1 MTTTSEAAAAAEI
14 APRQTKVSI
23 GAWWVLAVLFSLYV
37 FAFVDRHVLTILAP
51 DIQKELALS
60 DIQMGVIL
68 GPAFGL
74 FYSIFGLPLG
84 WAADRYPRR
93 WVIFVGAILFGLA
106 TAATSI
112 AGSFTALFIARMMV
126 GIGEASL
133 SPAAYSLL
141 ADKFPRNLFGT
152 ASAIYNTGMK
162 IGTAGAYALGG
173 LAVGLAANLVV
184 TLPNLGQLEPWRLA
198 CLMVGAPS
206 VLIACLLFTFREPA
220 RTSVARKGDASAG
233 SIVSFLKAE
242 KRLMIPMLLGFSL
255 MAVCTFALS
264 AWTPSYIVRRFGW
277 TPVQYGPV
285 MAVVS
290 LAAAATLIFKDA
302 HVRFYTWLQ
311 MAALPV
317 AAVTF
322 FVPDPIL
329 FMICYGVLQVVA
341 LPTIVFMSSAI
352 QLIVPGDL
360 RGQITAVFLFGLQ
373 VIGSSIGPIA
383 VAGLTDYVFRD
394 EKMVGYS
401 MAIVVCTAMPIA
413 TILLRLS
420 LKPLRRAVMAAEA
433 DAGQFGRA

>member
-1 MTTTSEAAAAAEI
+1 
-14 APRQTKVSI
+14 
-23 GAWWVLAVLFSLYV
+23 
-37 FAFVDRHVLTILAP
+37 
-51 DIQKELALS
+51 
-60 DIQMGVIL
+60 
-68 GPAFGL
+68 
-74 FYSIFGLPLG
+74 
-84 WAADRYPRR
+84 
-93 WVIFVGAILFGLA
+93 VIFVGAILFGLA

-290 LAAAATLIFKDA
+290 LAAAATLIFKGAIIDWLYTKGGKDA